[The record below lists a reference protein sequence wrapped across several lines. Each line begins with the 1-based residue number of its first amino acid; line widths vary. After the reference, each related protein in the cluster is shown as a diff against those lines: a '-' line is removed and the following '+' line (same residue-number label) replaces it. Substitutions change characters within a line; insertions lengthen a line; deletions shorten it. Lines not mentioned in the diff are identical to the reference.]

1 MTIQQSY
8 IKIMHELTAMVPD
21 QVGDSSG
28 PVDDED
34 INIDFQV

>member
-1 MTIQQSY
+1 
-8 IKIMHELTAMVPD
+8 MHELSTMVPD

-28 PVDDED
+28 PVDEDD